1 MKQGQTQNRFMQVL
15 RYFHKLIL
23 KSSYFR
29 SYHSVFENFIV
40 LEIDFQEISGT
51 FDFRRFRPPHDLIM
65 MFFTLEKS
73 TTTRDS
79 IFNQAIFFPINEFSL
94 FCTYFR
100 LFKHK
105 NITFLPSSFSKKIA
119 SKLRLC
125 LFTISWRLTPAR
137 AGDQA
142 RFSQFLKM

>member
-23 KSSYFR
+23 KSSYLR
-29 SYHSVFENFIV
+29 SYHSVFENFVV

-73 TTTRDS
+73 TPTRDS
-79 IFNQAIFFPINEFSL
+79 IFNQAIYFPITDFAL

-105 NITFLPSSFSKKIA
+105 NITFFLVTSPKKIV
-119 SKLRLC
+119 SELRLC
-125 LFTISWRLTPAR
+125 LFAIS
-137 AGDQA
+137 
-142 RFSQFLKM
+142 